1 MFDVNF
7 VGSYKFA
14 YASIYFQK
22 KKIHVH
28 YCSKVWGSVG
38 FSFWKELILWFSKD
52 IFNLSKL
59 EQRIDKKS
67 RLFQRNAVL

>member
-22 KKIHVH
+22 KK
-28 YCSKVWGSVG
+28 YMYTTCSKVWG
-38 FSFWKELILWFSKD
+38 
-52 IFNLSKL
+52 
-59 EQRIDKKS
+59 Q
-67 RLFQRNAVL
+67 